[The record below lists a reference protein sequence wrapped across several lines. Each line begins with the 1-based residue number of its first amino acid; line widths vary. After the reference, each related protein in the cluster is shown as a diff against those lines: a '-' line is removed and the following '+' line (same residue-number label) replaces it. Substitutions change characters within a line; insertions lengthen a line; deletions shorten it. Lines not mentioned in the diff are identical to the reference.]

1 MFSFAFFGDPNSSI
15 HQKRGYFEGIRKNLE
30 AISTFYNSS
39 WSVRLY
45 HDIGPDDPLMVDL
58 CKLACSNNRLDLCP
72 VDQLAPH
79 HLLANAVNMFPMLW
93 RFFPTLDSQV
103 DIFMSRDLDSIVKLR
118 EVEAVEEWL
127 QSGKSL
133 HVMRDHTHHKHDM
146 LGGLWGARFT
156 RSMKVWKELVLWD
169 WENIWTAIIADPLS
183 WSKRGNK
190 GPDQTLLSRHV
201 WAKLSGGVLQHDS
214 FSCAQYPGAVG
225 FPSQRQNSTWNFVGA
240 SLEENEPE
248 NIECPTQCRRNQSWK
263 FC

>member
-1 MFSFAFFGDPNSSI
+1 MANKCFPSPSFYGEPNSTT
-15 HQKRGYFEGIRKNLE
+15 HQKRGYFEGVRKNLE
-30 AISTFYNSS
+30 AISSFYNSS

-72 VDQLAPH
+72 VDQLPPH

-133 HVMRDHTHHKHDM
+133 HVMRDNTHHKVDM
-146 LGGLWGARFT
+146 LGGLWGAQLT
-156 RSMKVWKELVLWD
+156 RSRKVWKED

-183 WSKRGNK
+183 RVGRKAKN

-201 WAKLSGGVLQHDS
+201 WGKFSVLQHDS
-214 FSCAQYPGAVG
+214 FSCPKYPGAVG
-225 FPSQRQNSTWNFVGA
+225 FPSQRQTSTWNFVGA
-240 SLEENEPE
+240 SPESNRPE
-248 NIECPTQCRRNQSWK
+248 NIPCPTQCRRNQSWK